1 MRLIPGGWVGK
12 VLLVV
17 VFTSLMASD
26 MLHGELDLASPQGWF
41 ELVFPYTP
49 LLALLAGAL
58 PGAAV
63 WLVVFAVVL
72 SLGAPP
78 LLVSATIF
86 PMIITVGLATFAL
99 PMVPAWVF
107 SVIVLGLV
115 PLAWFVN
122 PDLTSGVLFLGLLA
136 MCAAL
141 AGLGANTFRARS
153 ERDAQEVVR
162 LTGEQARIRNFER
175 TRLAHELHDIV
186 AHEITVIAMQARRAE
201 FVADPV
207 KTAQI
212 LESIGESAFQALQDL
227 RSLVVLLKTEKHD
240 EPVNSGA
247 GTNEHPA
254 EGGLLDAP
262 DPSGET
268 TSAVGLIHDIRNV
281 ADAVERAGFRVQLDV
296 EGSVAMVPASLRQA
310 LRRTVR
316 ELGTNILKH
325 GDSEAE
331 VRLRLAV
338 DEEHVTLSSVNRVSS
353 ATAVS
358 SSQTG
363 IEAMRARC
371 EVFGGRLFTDST
383 SGVWSTTMTIPLERR
398 TTLENTQGA
407 LT

>member
-1 MRLIPGGWVGK
+1 MGK
-12 VLLVV
+12 TLLAV
-17 VFTSLMASD
+17 VFVFLVASD
-26 MLHGELDLASPQGWF
+26 ILHGELDLASPRGWF
-41 ELVFPYTP
+41 ELVFPYMP

-58 PGAAV
+58 PGAAA

-86 PMIITVGLATFAL
+86 PMIVTVGLVTFAL
-99 PMVPAWVF
+99 PIVPARVF
-107 SVIVLGLV
+107 SVMVLVLV
-115 PLAWFVN
+115 PLVWLVN
-122 PDLTSGVLFLGLLA
+122 PDMTSGVLVLGLLA
-136 MCAAL
+136 VCAAS

-153 ERDAQEVVR
+153 ERDAQKVVR
-162 LTGEQARIRNFER
+162 LTEEQARIRNFER

-186 AHEITVIAMQARRAE
+186 AHDVTIIAMQARRAE
-201 FVADPV
+201 FVADPA
-207 KTAQI
+207 KTAKI
-212 LESIGESAFQALQDL
+212 LESIGEAAFQALQDL
-227 RSLVVLLKTEKHD
+227 RSLVVLLKTED
-240 EPVNSGA
+240 QIEIA
-247 GTNEHPA
+247 GSVADANERPA

-268 TSAVGLIHDIRNV
+268 TTAVALIHDIRNV
-281 ADAVERAGFRVQLDV
+281 ADAVERAGFRVQLDI

-325 GDSEAE
+325 GDSDAD

-338 DEEHVTLSSVNRVSS
+338 DEEHVALSSANRVSS
-353 ATAVS
+353 GIAVS

-371 EVFGGRLFTDST
+371 EVFGGRVFTDST
-383 SGVWSTTMTIPLERR
+383 SGIWSTTMTIPLERR
-398 TTLENTQGA
+398 TALEKTQGA